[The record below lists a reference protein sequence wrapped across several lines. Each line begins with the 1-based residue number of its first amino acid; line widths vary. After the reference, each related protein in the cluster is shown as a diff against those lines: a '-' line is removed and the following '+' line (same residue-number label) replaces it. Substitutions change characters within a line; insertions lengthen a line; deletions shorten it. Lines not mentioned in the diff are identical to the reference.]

1 MDNSAEFCVC
11 ATDWTTINMT
21 LLYISAVIVCLKYYI
36 QMSVRSEY
44 STMRK
49 LMDDWH
55 DWVIVE
61 YKKYSMPSLL

>member
-11 ATDWTTINMT
+11 ATDWSRINMT

-36 QMSVRSEY
+36 KMSVRSEY

-55 DWVIVE
+55 DWVIV
-61 YKKYSMPSLL
+61 P